1 MMKARYRKK
10 VDPVAALAM
19 WDVGMDT
26 YAISSIMG
34 CLESDVY
41 RVLARVME
49 RRRHDQNHSGS
60 SAQRQPALEN
70 DIDRRNVPVSKV
82 HNLA

>member
-10 VDPVAALAM
+10 VDPIAALAM

-41 RVLARVME
+41 RVLARMME

-60 SAQRQPALEN
+60 SAQRQQSLEDGIN
-70 DIDRRNVPVSKV
+70 RRNVSVSKV

>member
-10 VDPVAALAM
+10 VDPVAVLAM

-26 YAISSIMG
+26 YAISSITG

-41 RVLARVME
+41 RVLARMME
-49 RRRHDQNHSGS
+49 RRKHDQNHSGS
-60 SAQRQPALEN
+60 SAQRQQSLE
-70 DIDRRNVPVSKV
+70 DRIDRRNVPVRKV

>member
-10 VDPVAALAM
+10 VDPVAVLAM

-26 YAISSIMG
+26 YAISSITG

-49 RRRHDQNHSGS
+49 RRRHDQVDTRANCFPPGKL
-60 SAQRQPALEN
+60 SADGA
-70 DIDRRNVPVSKV
+70 
-82 HNLA
+82 

>member
-49 RRRHDQNHSGS
+49 RRKHDQNHSGS
-60 SAQRQPALEN
+60 SAQRQQSLE
-70 DIDRRNVPVSKV
+70 DRIDRRNVPVSKV